1 MAYDRA
7 KNMEKARLISKIRE
21 IFGRKTNKERKNGLI
36 PAVIY
41 GKGMKSVSLWVK
53 ALDLKKV
60 IGKFG
65 ENPIVELEMEKGE
78 KNNAII
84 HEIQRD
90 PVSGSFLHVDFYKVR
105 MDEKLE
111 TEVELN
117 FIGEAPA
124 IKELGG
130 ILVKNLTAVE
140 VSCLPA
146 DLPTNIN
153 VDLSILKT
161 FEDSIRVK
169 DLKIPEKVEVKNDP
183 ETTIAL
189 IEEPRSEEELKA
201 LEEEVEEDV
210 TKVEGVVKEE
220 PVAEGEKVEGAEE
233 KPAPAKATEG
243 EAKTEK

>member
-1 MAYDRA
+1 
-7 KNMEKARLISKIRE
+7 MEKAKLASKIRE

-41 GKGMKSVSLWVK
+41 GKGIKSESLWVK
-53 ALDLKKV
+53 ELDLKKV
-60 IGKFG
+60 ISKFG

-90 PVSGSFLHVDFYKVR
+90 PVSGNFLHVDFYKVR

-111 TEVELN
+111 AEVELN

-140 VSCLPA
+140 VICFPA
-146 DLPTNIN
+146 DLPTNID
-153 VDLSILKT
+153 VDISILKT

-183 ETTIAL
+183 ETAVVL
-189 IEEPRSEEELKA
+189 IEEPRSEEELKE
-201 LEEEVEEDV
+201 LDEKVTEDV
-210 TKVEGVVKEE
+210 SKVEGVVKEE
-220 PVAEGEKVEGAEE
+220 PTAEE
-233 KPAPAKATEG
+233 GKEG
-243 EAKTEK
+243 KEGGEIKEMPKEETQEKTKK